1 MILDEIEK
9 SGGNVSVLVLEEIW
23 NVSIPN
29 LFVVKNFELFTNTQE
44 ISKGGEVAIYCK
56 KSLNPKLIPGFHF
69 HF

>member
-29 LFVVKNFELFTNTQE
+29 LFVIKNFELYQ
-44 ISKGGEVAIYCK
+44 KGEGLQYIVK
-56 KSLNPKLIPGFHF
+56 KA
-69 HF
+69 